1 MALREAA
8 KKRLSLGDPHQSEFS
23 TPKSKKALLSSRMS
37 LDAANTPRQRSDD
50 NLVNGLR
57 DLSHEQLIRLIMEL
71 VYAQEDGTLR
81 KNEKLRYILSKKIS
95 DADIQPFIEKLIVL
109 RQNIYASLVFSPN
122 LNDEP
127 AYNCAYIHL
136 DAFQVYIC
144 LTSLFFEHTYIFFK
158 VFVLIFY
165 FDYKNLI
172 NYIYQ
177 VLFEF
182 NQLVKD

>member
-1 MALREAA
+1 MISLSSKDHTPIKSSTKSNMALRDAA
-8 KKRLSLGDPHQSEFS
+8 KKRLSLDTHQSEFS

-37 LDAANTPRQRSDD
+37 LNAANTPRQRSDD

-71 VYAQEDGTLR
+71 VYAQEDGMLR
-81 KNEKLRYILSKKIS
+81 ENEKLRYILSKKIS

-122 LNDEP
+122 LNDES

-144 LTSLFFEHTYIFFK
+144 LNIFFEHTYIFKSFCSY
-158 VFVLIFY
+158 L
-165 FDYKNLI
+165 
-172 NYIYQ
+172 
-177 VLFEF
+177 LFW
-182 NQLVKD
+182 L